1 MPKTQLSSTELIAIE
16 IIDREEKNHK
26 IEIPSGVEL
35 NMMEICT
42 AAELPLNSFCGGLA
56 LCGHCHVY
64 VLSNHVLP
72 VKTHQEEETLDKLVN
87 TKSNSRLGCQIKIN
101 NALHGLKL
109 QLAPVE

>member
-1 MPKTQLSSTELIAIE
+1 MPNTQLSATELITIE
-16 IIDREEKNHK
+16 IMDREGKNHK

-64 VLSNHVLP
+64 VLSDHSLP
-72 VKTHQEEETLDKLVN
+72 AKTLQEEETLDKLVN
-87 TKSNSRLGCQIKIN
+87 TKHNSRLGCQIKIN
-101 NALHGLKL
+101 NELHGLKL
-109 QLAPVE
+109 QLAPLE